1 VSGTEIVGYAASALV
16 VASLAMT
23 SVVRLRAISLLGS
36 VVFVVYG
43 ALLPS
48 VPIVLTNGAIA
59 ALNVW
64 FLSRELGGK
73 RDLGAVV
80 VPADSPFLADFLRH
94 HAADIRTFQ
103 PDFDL
108 DATADLSLVLMRDG
122 LPAGVVR
129 GDVEGATLHLTLDY
143 VLRAYRDSR
152 LGQWLFGRGS
162 GVLRNAGVDIVV
174 ATGYTDLHCSYLRR
188 MGFNSTEDGATFV
201 RTL

>member
-1 VSGTEIVGYAASALV
+1 VNGTEIVGYAASALV

-23 SVVRLRAISLLGS
+23 SVVRLRAISLAGS
-36 VVFVVYG
+36 IIFVVYG

-48 VPIVLTNGAIA
+48 VPIILTNTAIA

-64 FLSRELGGK
+64 FLTRELGGK

-129 GDVEGATLHLTLDY
+129 GDVEGDTLHLTLDY
-143 VLRAYRDSR
+143 VLKAYRDSR
-152 LGQWLFGRGS
+152 LGQWLFGRGA
-162 GVLRNAGVDIVV
+162 GVLRDAGVATVA
-174 ATGYTDLHCSYLRR
+174 ATGHTDAHRGYLRR
-188 MGFNSTEDGATFV
+188 MGFRSTDDGVTFV
-201 RTL
+201 RAL

>member
-1 VSGTEIVGYAASALV
+1 MNGTELAGYVASALV

-36 VVFVVYG
+36 VIFVVYG

-48 VPIVLTNGAIA
+48 IPIVLTNAAIA
-59 ALNVW
+59 VLNVW

-73 RDLGAVV
+73 RELGAVV

-108 DATADLSLVLMRDG
+108 GSTADLSLVLMRDG

-129 GDVEGATLHLTLDY
+129 GDVDDGTLHLTLDY
-143 VLRAYRDSR
+143 VLKAYRDSR
-152 LGQWLFGRGS
+152 LGHWLFGRGA
-162 GVLRNAGVDIVV
+162 GVLRAHGVSTVV
-174 ATGYTDLHCSYLRR
+174 ATGHTDLHRSYLER
-188 MGFNSTEDGATFV
+188 MGFGTDDGRTFV